1 MKLRLT
7 RPKQNDFAKTLACAD
22 PYSGSIKFRKKRP
35 CEKNCGNFG
44 VRKLLGEYF
53 LKADQEILLEWRVRE
68 RRNRFYIVSC
78 VEDLYILKKGNLL
91 NMAK

>member
-1 MKLRLT
+1 MKLCLT
-7 RPKQNDFAKTLACAD
+7 GLRQNDFAKILACAD
-22 PYSGSIKFRKKRP
+22 PYCGSVKFRKERP
-35 CEKNCGNFG
+35 CEKTVETFG

-68 RRNRFYIVSC
+68 RKNRFYIVSC
-78 VEDLYILKKGNLL
+78 VEDLYVLKKGNLL

>member
-7 RPKQNDFAKTLACAD
+7 RLKQNDFAKILACAD
-22 PYSGSIKFRKKRP
+22 PYFESVKFRKERP
-35 CEKNCGNFG
+35 FGKNCGNFG
-44 VRKLLGEYF
+44 VRKLFGECFLG
-53 LKADQEILLEWRVRE
+53 ADPEILLEWRVRK

-78 VEDLYILKKGNLL
+78 VEKLFTLKKGNLL